1 MDRAAS
7 TREFVPARPDA
18 VVMRDTGV
26 VTWGELIA
34 HGETQASVRRAV
46 ADETLVRL
54 RRGWYARSDA
64 DARVVEAVRRG
75 GVLSC
80 VSALRYRGI
89 WVPGRSD
96 DVHARAGTSRDRTGR
111 FCSQHGRPES
121 VTGPVDEI
129 PIALRHAARCLDA
142 EGLVVVCDSIVNR
155 KHFTPDDLA
164 SILGDTPVAVRALLG
179 RCDGSAQSG
188 TESMV
193 RLRLRARNIP
203 VRTQVVIP
211 RVGIVDM
218 VVGDRL
224 IIETDGERYHS
235 GLERYTED
243 RRRDREAA
251 RLGYITL
258 RLTYADV
265 VELWERTE
273 EIILEIV
280 RRRRHRWPRHN
291 QHR

>member
-1 MDRAAS
+1 
-7 TREFVPARPDA
+7 
-18 VVMRDTGV
+18 MRDTGV
-26 VTWGELIA
+26 LTWEELIA
-34 HGETQASVRRAV
+34 QGETQARVRRAV
-46 ADETLVRL
+46 ADGTLVRL

-80 VSALRYRGI
+80 VSALRHRGI

-96 DVHARAGTSRDRTGR
+96 DVHARAGTSRDRTGQ

-129 PIALRHAARCLDA
+129 PIALRHAARCLDP
-142 EGLVVVCDSIVNR
+142 EGLVVVCDSIVNGG
-155 KHFTPDDLA
+155 HFTLGDLA
-164 SILGDTPVAVRALLG
+164 SILRDTPLAVRALLD
-179 RCDGSAQSG
+179 RCDGAAQSG

-193 RLRLRARNIP
+193 RLRLRARNIS

-224 IIETDGERYHS
+224 IVETDGERYHS

-280 RRRRHRWPRHN
+280 RRRHHRWPRHN

>member
-1 MDRAAS
+1 
-7 TREFVPARPDA
+7 
-18 VVMRDTGV
+18 MRDTGV
-26 VTWGELIA
+26 LTWDELRA
-34 HGETQASVRRAV
+34 RGETQASVRQAL
-46 ADETLVRL
+46 ADETLLRL

-64 DARVVEAVRRG
+64 DSRVVDAVTRG

-80 VSALRYRGI
+80 VSALRFRGI
-89 WVPGRSD
+89 WVPGCSD
-96 DVHARAGTSRDRTGR
+96 DVHARANASRDRTGR

-142 EGLVVVCDSIVNR
+142 EGLVVVCDSILNGG
-155 KHFTPDDLA
+155 HFTLDDLA
-164 SILGDTPVAVRALLG
+164 AILRDTPVSVRALLD
-179 RCDGSAQSG
+179 RCDGEAQSG

-203 VRTQVVIP
+203 VRTQVTIP
-211 RVGIVDM
+211 GVGRVDL
-218 VVGDRL
+218 VVGERL

-235 GLERYTED
+235 GIERYTED

-265 VELWERTE
+265 VDLWGPTE
-273 EIILEIV
+273 QLILEMV
-280 RRRRHRWPRHN
+280 RQRRHRRPRHN
-291 QHR
+291 RHG

>member
-1 MDRAAS
+1 M
-7 TREFVPARPDA
+7 P
-18 VVMRDTGV
+18 DTGV
-26 VTWGELIA
+26 LTWDELIA
-34 HGETQASVRRAV
+34 QGETQARVRRAV
-46 ADETLVRL
+46 ADGTLVRL

-64 DARVVEAVRRG
+64 DPRVAEAVRRG

-80 VSALRYRGI
+80 VSALRHRGI

-96 DVHARAGTSRDRTGR
+96 DVHARAGTSRDRTGP

-129 PIALRHAARCLDA
+129 PIALRHAARCLDP
-142 EGLVVVCDSIVNR
+142 EGLVVVCDSILNGE
-155 KHFTPDDLA
+155 HLTLGDLA
-164 SILGDTPVAVRALLG
+164 SVLRDTPLAVRELFD
-179 RCDGSAQSG
+179 RCDGAAQSG

-193 RLRLRARNIP
+193 RLRLRARNIA

-235 GLERYTED
+235 GLERYSED

-258 RLTYADV
+258 RLTYVDV

-280 RRRRHRWPRHN
+280 RRRDHRWPRHN